1 MGVPNTSTFS
11 MQYVKRVLRAFNSS
25 LTGLFKEADSTK
37 FDPRYSGNKDSL
49 LNFRNYGNKR
59 N

>member
-11 MQYVKRVLRAFNSS
+11 MQDVKQALNTLTSS
-25 LTGLFKEADSTK
+25 LIGLFKEANLRG
-37 FDPRYSGNKDSL
+37 FDPSYSGNKDSL